1 MSGPLA
7 EWTLGLGDDRLVLG
21 HRLSEWC
28 GFAPILE
35 EELALANVA
44 LDLIGQAEAVL
55 SLAAEL
61 EARGRSADDL
71 AFLRDSRDYR
81 NVRLV
86 EQPNGD
92 FADTMVR
99 QLLFDAFDVPLLEAL
114 TESSEPALANIAG
127 KAVKEARYHLRHS
140 REWVVRL
147 GDGTEESHRRAQD
160 ALDRVYRLTPELFAP
175 CGSEAALASD
185 AVVPAAASLRPA
197 WDAELE
203 STLGRAGLAVPEL
216 DAGPG
221 ALGRRGLHS
230 EHLGRMLAEMQV
242 LPRTFP
248 GVRW

>member
-114 TESSEPALANIAG
+114 TESSEPALADFAG

-147 GDGTEESHRRAQD
+147 GDGTEQSHRRAQD
-160 ALDRVYRLTPELFAP
+160 ALDRLHRLTPELFAP
-175 CGSEAALASD
+175 RGSEAALVSD

-197 WDAELE
+197 WDAEVE
-203 STLGRAGLAVPEL
+203 STLGRAGLVAPDL
-216 DAGPG
+216 SAGPG
-221 ALGRRGLHS
+221 PLGRQGLHS

-248 GVRW
+248 GARW